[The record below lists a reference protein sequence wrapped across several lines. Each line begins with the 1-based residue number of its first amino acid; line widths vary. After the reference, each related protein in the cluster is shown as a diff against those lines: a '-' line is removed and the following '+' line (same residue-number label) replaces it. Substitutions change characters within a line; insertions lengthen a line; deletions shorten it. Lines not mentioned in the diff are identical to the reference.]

1 MSVGADRGRAAIDV
15 AVTSTLRRRLACR
28 RWLEQIAGRVAA
40 ACGFRHGWLSVAVV
54 GRRRMRRLNREHLG
68 HDWDTD
74 VLSFDLGC
82 DRRAGHIEGEIVV
95 SYDMGQRVSRRRAR
109 SPAARERELRRE
121 LALYVTHGILHL
133 AGYDDATPAAARRMH
148 AREDALLGALGVG
161 AVYGE
166 ARRAK

>member
-1 MSVGADRGRAAIDV
+1 MNARASRSRSAIDV
-15 AVTSTLRRRLACR
+15 AVTSTLRRRLTCR
-28 RWLEQIAGRVAA
+28 RWLEQIAGRVAV
-40 ACGFRHGWLSVAVV
+40 ACGFRRGWLSVAVV
-54 GRRRMRRLNREHLG
+54 GRRRMRRLNRTHLG

-95 SYDMGQRVSRRRAR
+95 SYDMAQRVSRRRAR
-109 SPAARERELRRE
+109 GTAAQQRELRRE

-133 AGYDDATPAAARRMH
+133 AGYDDATGAAARRMH
-148 AREDALLGALGVG
+148 AREDALLEALGVG

-166 ARRAK
+166 ARRAR